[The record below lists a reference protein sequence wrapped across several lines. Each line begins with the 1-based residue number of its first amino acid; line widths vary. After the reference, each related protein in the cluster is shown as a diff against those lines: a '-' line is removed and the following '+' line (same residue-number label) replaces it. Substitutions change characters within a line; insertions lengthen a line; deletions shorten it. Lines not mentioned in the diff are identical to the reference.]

1 MPVPATIGKLPSHYR
16 GRLGVRSIPRI
27 RKPRTINVVTLR
39 KGKRRTISWHNILN
53 ITAMLKSYKNGP
65 GEAVL
70 ADGLVRATDN
80 APDGSEEFLA
90 QIRPA
95 NPGDGAWSVGYVQSR
110 YLVMVS
116 LFDTHAHIYG
126 IIFKSVI
133 ASTR

>member
-1 MPVPATIGKLPSHYR
+1 M
-16 GRLGVRSIPRI
+16 
-27 RKPRTINVVTLR
+27 
-39 KGKRRTISWHNILN
+39 
-53 ITAMLKSYKNGP
+53 
-65 GEAVL
+65 L

-95 NPGDGAWSVGYVQSR
+95 NPGDGAWRVGYVRSR

-126 IIFKSVI
+126 IISKSVI
-133 ASTR
+133 ASTH

>member
-1 MPVPATIGKLPSHYR
+1 M
-16 GRLGVRSIPRI
+16 
-27 RKPRTINVVTLR
+27 
-39 KGKRRTISWHNILN
+39 
-53 ITAMLKSYKNGP
+53 
-65 GEAVL
+65 L

-80 APDGSEEFLA
+80 TPDGSAAFFA

-95 NPGDGAWSVGYVQSR
+95 NPGAGAWRVGYVQSR

>member
-1 MPVPATIGKLPSHYR
+1 M
-16 GRLGVRSIPRI
+16 
-27 RKPRTINVVTLR
+27 
-39 KGKRRTISWHNILN
+39 
-53 ITAMLKSYKNGP
+53 
-65 GEAVL
+65 L
-70 ADGLVRATDN
+70 ADGLVRAMDYG
-80 APDGSEEFLA
+80 AFFA